1 MALEIEVKAYVED
14 ILQVERTLC
23 EMGAY
28 HEETLYQ
35 VDSYFNHPSHDFT
48 ETDEALRIRIS
59 NNNAL
64 LTYKGPKI
72 DSCTITREELEIHID
87 NPDTFLLILERL
99 GFQFIAKVKKERHGY
114 RYENLRIYL
123 DKVEGLGTFIEVE
136 IREKDLERGRSKII
150 RFLNELHLHR
160 LETRSYLELLLE
172 KNGM

>member
-14 ILQVERTLC
+14 ILQLERTLC

-28 HEETLYQ
+28 HEATLYQ
-35 VDSYFNHPSHDFT
+35 VDSYFNHPSHNFA
-48 ETDEALRIRIS
+48 ETDEALRIRTS

-87 NPDTFLLILERL
+87 DPDTSQLLLERL
-99 GFQFIAKVKKERHGY
+99 GFQFIARVKKKREVHT
-114 RYENLRIYL
+114 YENFHIYL
-123 DKVEGLGTFIEVE
+123 DKVEGLGIFIEVE
-136 IREKDLERGRSKII
+136 IQEKDLERGRSKII
-150 RFLNELHLHR
+150 RFLKELHLHR
-160 LETRSYLELLLE
+160 LERRSYLELLLE